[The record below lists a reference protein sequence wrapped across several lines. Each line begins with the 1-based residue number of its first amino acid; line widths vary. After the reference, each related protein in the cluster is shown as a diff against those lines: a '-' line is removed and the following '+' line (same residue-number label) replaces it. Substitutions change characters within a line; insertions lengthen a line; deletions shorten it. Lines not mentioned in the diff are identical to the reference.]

1 MAPRYQPPDS
11 ETDKNLSSMPGSH
24 NKHQTRTASDVH
36 STRQSVAGG
45 QHRLCGTVHGRLPA
59 CCHRRLFPISGCG
72 SNSIAGSTNR
82 NPQTGQL
89 FSEFE
94 VLEVVKSDNG
104 PPYSGKDFRQLATNL
119 GFSHRKITRLWP
131 RANGE
136 VERFMQTVKKVLKT
150 ATVEQKPWMEE
161 LLKFLRNYRATPHG
175 STDKAPATALFNRPM
190 RVKLPGA
197 QAQHSD

>member
-1 MAPRYQPPDS
+1 MGVTTSAISAYRKVQ
-11 ETDKNLSSMPGSH
+11 EGGRK
-24 NKHQTRTASDVH
+24 
-36 STRQSVAGG
+36 SV
-45 QHRLCGTVHGRLPA
+45 RLL
-59 CCHRRLFPISGCG
+59 
-72 SNSIAGSTNR
+72 
-82 NPQTGQL
+82 
-89 FSEFE
+89 
-94 VLEVVKSDNG
+94 LEVVKSDNG

-119 GFSHRKITRLWP
+119 GFTHSKITRLWP